1 MICTDLRQ
9 HNALDG
15 GAKTLLEDI
24 NPLQCCEDVP
34 RTVQPIAAHPK
45 VQHSERKLNTLA
57 PASLQEVAAQ
67 ELRYRLPSYIVPTH
81 YKLYLETQVHT
92 GNRSYSGSVDIHL
105 DIRQQAK
112 TIYVHQRGLRITSNE
127 LYASIPNT
135 NLTFLE
141 TLRYTE
147 DAEREFA
154 VFAIRR
160 ALAPASYVLHLDFEG
175 ELRVDDDGFYL
186 SWYLDANGTRK
197 YVASTQFQAI
207 SARAA
212 FPCLDE
218 PALKATV
225 ELGIKHHPSYKA
237 VSNMPIFAEAGD
249 LDGNVVTYFETTPRM
264 SIYLLAFLVSDF
276 LYTENEAA
284 AQRVYARPNAINQ
297 TLYALEAGVRIM
309 DALDEH
315 IGLPYRSYMPK
326 VDQVA
331 LTQFSAGAMENW
343 GLCKYR
349 EEVLLF
355 EPGVTTYRAQTT
367 ITTIIAH
374 EYVHQWFGNVITNE
388 WWSYLWLNEGFATL
402 YEFLGADMA
411 YPDRQYR
418 DLFNVQVVQRVLITD
433 AAESTRPMTFS
444 RGATFNAILSLFDNV
459 AYFKGGSVLQMFR
472 LLLPDAA
479 WRQMLRTYVQGN
491 EFGTVNTDNFVA
503 ALTEA
508 FDGVVSMPEG
518 TDVERFVQSWVNQAG
533 YPVLEVRRSY
543 RGEMIL
549 SQDRFY
555 GNKIVNNDFTVWV
568 IPYTMMEQ
576 GDSQDTLLEWQ
587 WMTSKAVRVPSST
600 PNDEWILVNVNQAG
614 FYRVN
619 YDPSNWYMLI
629 RTLLEDTAAI
639 PMHSRAQLID
649 DSFHLA
655 RSNRLDLE
663 IALELLGY
671 VRHEREYPP
680 WEAANRVLGYFH
692 GRMRGQPD
700 YILYELFVDTLIGD
714 VFVTLDITTVAPDE
728 RLLEKYLRQV
738 IASWACRMEIESCLT
753 ATRDALEREVFD
765 AEPVHPDV
773 SAVVYCYGLRTAPM
787 VAFQYLFGK
796 LLGSDNRGERQL
808 LIDAL
813 GCANDTEQLSSYL
826 LAAIGGELQVNFN
839 AEERLSI
846 LQSVLSSRQG
856 VDALIEFLTEN
867 YTYVV
872 SLLGQN
878 ALANLV
884 QSIATSTNT
893 LDEEQM
899 LIALL
904 EQLNSVL
911 PASVSASART
921 TASINLAWPST
932 REGLLLRYFLER
944 YNFQPVQSG
953 TVLQPDA

>member
-1 MICTDLRQ
+1 MRL
-9 HNALDG
+9 H
-15 GAKTLLEDI
+15 LLCGVFLI
-24 NPLQCCEDVP
+24 GLHSAA
-34 RTVQPIAAHPK
+34 IAAHPK
-45 VQHSERKLNTLA
+45 VQHSERKLNTLD
-57 PASLQEVAAQ
+57 PVSLQEVAAQ

-127 LYASIPNT
+127 LYAFNPNT

-186 SWYLDANGTRK
+186 SSYLDANGTRK

-249 LDGNVVTYFETTPRM
+249 LDGNVVTYFETTQRM

-411 YPDRQYR
+411 YPERQYR

-459 AYFKGGSVLQMFR
+459 AYSKGGSVLQMFR

-508 FDGVVSMPEG
+508 FDGVVSLPEG

-576 GDSQDTLLEWQ
+576 GDAQDALLEWQ

-600 PNDEWILVNVNQAG
+600 PNDEWILVNVNQTG

-700 YILYELFVDTLIGD
+700 YVLYELFVDTLIGD

-738 IASWACRMEIESCLT
+738 ISSWACRMEIESCLT

-773 SAVVYCYGLRTAPM
+773 SAVVYCYGLRTAPT

-808 LIDAL
+808 LINAL

-846 LQSVLSSRQG
+846 LQSVLSTRQG

-872 SLLGQN
+872 SLLGPN